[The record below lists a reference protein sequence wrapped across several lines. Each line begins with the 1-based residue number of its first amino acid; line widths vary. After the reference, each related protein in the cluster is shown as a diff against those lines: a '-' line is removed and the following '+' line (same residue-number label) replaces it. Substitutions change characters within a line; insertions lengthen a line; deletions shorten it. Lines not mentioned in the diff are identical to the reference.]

1 MAEENVKQYYEL
13 GETGLSHSAGYVQE
27 EFLPNLRWPWAG
39 DVYKEMSSNDAV
51 VGAILY
57 LAEMLVRKVE
67 WTTVPK
73 TDSAE
78 DVEAAQFIKECMNDM
93 EESWNDFISEVLSM
107 FTYGFSFHEIVYKV
121 RRGQSETD
129 PKYRSEYEDGKIG
142 WRKMPIRSQDS
153 LHSWDIDDKGD
164 VRAFN
169 QQLKPR
175 VVTIPMS
182 KGLLFRTRVSRNNPE
197 GRSLLRNA
205 YRSWYFKKR
214 IEEIEGIGVE
224 RDLAGLPVL
233 TAPDGLDLWNDSI
246 PEVPKI
252 RATAENLV
260 RCIKRDSEE
269 GVLLPPGWKLELLSS
284 GSSRQFDTN
293 AIINRYDNRIAITML
308 SDLVLL
314 GGDKTG
320 SFAMAEAKQSLLGNA
335 LEAQLENIST
345 TINKF
350 AVPKLLEA
358 NGMKGKATIVSGS
371 IASPSI
377 KEIALLLRSMGIDI
391 TRDQELM
398 NHLRTVA
405 DMPTLTDDTFNEV
418 YNKPVEPENKP
429 TQQKQDGE
437 PDFDDNGQDNVD
449 NEFEQNDMSH

>member
-1 MAEENVKQYYEL
+1 MAEEEKDSKNVRIAYEL
-13 GETGLSHSAGYVQE
+13 GVSGLNTSGGMVIE
-27 EFLPNLRWPWAG
+27 EFMRNLRWPWAG
-39 DVYKEMSSNDAV
+39 DIYKEMASNDAV
-51 VGAILY
+51 VGSILY

-67 WTTVPK
+67 WTTKPK

-78 DVEAAQFIKECMNDM
+78 DNEAAEFLLECMNDM

-121 RRGQSETD
+121 RRG
-129 PKYRSEYEDGKIG
+129 PKESNPRYKSEYSDGKIG
-142 WRKMPIRSQDS
+142 WRKMPVRSQES
-153 LHSWDIDDKGD
+153 WHSWEFDE
-164 VRAFN
+164 RNNATAFN
-169 QQLKPR
+169 QQQEGK
-175 VVTIPMS
+175 VVAIPFS
-182 KGLLFRTRVSRNNPE
+182 RGLLFRTRSSRNNPE

-233 TAPDGLDLWNDSI
+233 EAPEGLDIWNDDI
-246 PEVPKI
+246 PNMTKV
-252 RATAENLV
+252 RANAENLV
-260 RCIKRDSEE
+260 RCIKRDAEE
-269 GVLLPPGWKLELLSS
+269 GVLLPPGWKLTLLAST
-284 GSSRQFDTN
+284 SSRQFDTN
-293 AIINRYDNRIAITML
+293 TIINRYDNRIAITML

-314 GGDKTG
+314 GSDKTG

-350 AVPKLLEA
+350 AVPKLLEM
-358 NGMKGKATIVSGS
+358 NNMTGKAEIVPGS

-391 TRDQELM
+391 TKDKDLM
-398 NHLRTVA
+398 NHLRIVA
-405 DMPTLTDDTFNEV
+405 DMPTLTDEIYEEAYANAGETPSDI
-418 YNKPVEPENKP
+418 NKPAPDNNQDEIEN
-429 TQQKQDGE
+429 D
-437 PDFDDNGQDNVD
+437 
-449 NEFEQNDMSH
+449 FEQNDLSHD